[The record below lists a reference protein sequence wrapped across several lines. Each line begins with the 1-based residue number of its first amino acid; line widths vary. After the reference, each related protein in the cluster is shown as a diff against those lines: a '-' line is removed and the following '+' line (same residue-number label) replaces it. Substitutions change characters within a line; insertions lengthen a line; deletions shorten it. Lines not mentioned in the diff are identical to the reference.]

1 MKKILIWVLVIG
13 LLAGFLA
20 PLITSSNSDTE
31 SKAATFGFKE
41 NLAVVAGQTVAI
53 PIQITDGSTA
63 LTLSI
68 SDSVVL
74 KIANPKKKE
83 VFLLDTKKMKLGAY
97 SLELKVTDAQ
107 MNRFSEQ
114 RNLRILSAIKPERWS
129 VKLGASYSHDTQ
141 NYTQGLTFWKGE
153 LFESTGDPNQ
163 TGSSMIAK
171 IDLQT
176 GKPMQKGSTVFKKQL
191 DASKFGEGMA
201 IVNNEIFQLTWKNQQ
216 CFVYDLNSFELKKEF
231 AYSGEGWGLCTD
243 GKQLIMSDGTER
255 ITFRDP
261 KNFQTIRTIEVYTDQ
276 GPLPQLNELEYID
289 GLIYANIY
297 MTNFVAVIDPTSGSV
312 LALIDAANVVAAAK
326 GNGEVLNGIA
336 YNALTGKT
344 YMTGKYWPKLVE
356 VSFIK

>member
-20 PLITSSNSDTE
+20 PFITSSHADSDE
-31 SKAATFGFKE
+31 KAATFGFKE
-41 NLAVVAGQTVAI
+41 NLATTYGQTIAI
-53 PIQITDGSTA
+53 PLQITENCSN
-63 LTLSI
+63 LRLRL

-74 KIANPKKKE
+74 QIAKPKQKE
-83 VFLLDTKKMKLGAY
+83 VYFLDTKSLKLGAY
-97 SLELKVTDAQ
+97 LLQLELTDTNG
-107 MNRFSEQ
+107 NRYTEQ
-114 RNLRILSAIKPERWS
+114 RNLRVLSAVKPERWS
-129 VKLGASYSHDTQ
+129 LKMGASFAHDTQ

-153 LFESTGDPNQ
+153 LYESTGDPNQ

-171 IDLQT
+171 IDIRT
-176 GKPMQKGSTVFKKQL
+176 GKPIQKGAFTYKKQL
-191 DASKFGEGMA
+191 DASKFGEGMT
-201 IVNNEIFQLTWKNQQ
+201 ILNNEIFQLTWKNQQ
-216 CFVYDLNSFELKKEF
+216 CFVYDLQTFELKKEF
-231 AYSGEGWGLCTD
+231 TYTGEGWGLCTD

-297 MTNFVAVIDPTSGSV
+297 TTNFVAVIDPTLGSV
-312 LALIDAANVVAAAK
+312 LALIDASNLADSAK

-336 YNALTGKT
+336 YNPLNSKT
-344 YMTGKYWPKLVE
+344 YMTGKYWPQLVE